1 MYLFCLVR
9 FRHRHF
15 QIQYVQK
22 HEKPTPTYIL
32 PKLLANLKEIKK
44 IHERICV
51 QHEMNKLLQVRRRTI
66 MFDMN
71 WLLVLTKKSIA
82 NLRTS

>member
-1 MYLFCLVR
+1 MHVFFCLVS

-15 QIQYVQK
+15 QIQYVQN
-22 HEKPTPTYIL
+22 HEKPTETYIL

-44 IHERICV
+44 VHEI
-51 QHEMNKLLQVRRRTI
+51 NKLLQVCRRTI

-71 WLLVLTKKSIA
+71 W
-82 NLRTS
+82 